1 MTQSSS
7 SSSSSKIAE
16 RFIFLPISII
26 GAGCNSH
33 SSIQVAGADQNAS
46 DHHEGHQRMKNQRR
60 RIPTKSSSQ
69 SKPLPSRRDE
79 LEEDD
84 ELSRWRWS
92 AAVLCSREK
101 KRRKNNKIT
110 GPHRPSNSAGGV
122 NKLVTTMKASISQL
136 FVYKQSAEDEEEE
149 DEEEMEIGFPTDVKH
164 VTHIGLDG
172 STKGVDADADA
183 DAEKEDWTEK
193 LKAPADQ
200 IISFPTISLKQF
212 EIAMAAQAHGRNFN
226 LASHNDSPLPST
238 TTSSSI

>member
-7 SSSSSKIAE
+7 SSSSSKVVE
-16 RFIFLPISII
+16 RFVFLPISVIA
-26 GAGCNSH
+26 AGCNSH
-33 SSIQVAGADQNAS
+33 SSIQVAGGDSADQHAS
-46 DHHEGHQRMKNQRR
+46 KHHRR
-60 RIPTKSSSQ
+60 RQRIPTKSSAQ
-69 SKPLPSRRDE
+69 SKPLPSIRDE

-101 KRRKNNKIT
+101 KRRKTNKIT

-136 FVYKQSAEDEEEE
+136 FVYKQSAEDEEEEE

-183 DAEKEDWTEK
+183 DAEKEDWMEK

-212 EIAMAAQAHGRNFN
+212 EIAMAAQAHGHNFN
-226 LASHNDSPLPST
+226 LVSHNDSPLPST